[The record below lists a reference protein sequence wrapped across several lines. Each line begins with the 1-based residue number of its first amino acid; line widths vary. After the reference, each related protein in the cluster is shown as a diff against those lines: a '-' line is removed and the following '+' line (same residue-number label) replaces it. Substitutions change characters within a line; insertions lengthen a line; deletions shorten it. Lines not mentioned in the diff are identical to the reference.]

1 LHPLRKFNLILIN
14 KTLENIDAYKEK
26 MIKLIYPKDTHMDFN
41 IASSLHFITEGK
53 GICDN

>member
-1 LHPLRKFNLILIN
+1 MHPLRKFNLILIN